1 MRLVYGI
8 AFLTALGFVLTGCSK
23 KPFDGP
29 TVEGVNGRVTQNGKP
44 VSLANPEEVSLK
56 VIHHEKASSFGI
68 PLKADGTFDIGW
80 MPIGQYSAIVTRPPK
95 DGKGG
100 PRVYTVPEGF
110 SIQEGQTEYTIE
122 LGPGFKP

>member
-44 VSLANPEEVSLK
+44 VSFANPEEVSLK
-56 VIHHEKASSFGI
+56 VIHEKGRSFGI
-68 PLKADGTFDIGW
+68 VLKPDGSFNIGW
-80 MPIGQYSAIVTRPPK
+80 MPIGKYSVVVTRPPK

-100 PRVYTVPEGF
+100 PRVYSAPEGF
-110 SIQEGQTEYTIE
+110 SIQEGQKEYTIE
-122 LGPGFKP
+122 LGPGWKS